1 MWRPVTSCRPTHTCL
16 VSIGAH
22 RSPPFAEYFGP
33 VLRILAVDGQ
43 LSLQCKRCS
52 AAADGRPFVR
62 VDSSPVLFS
71 CLRSFTGYDPY
82 SKRSC
87 WASTGSGW
95 SFLHLRWRFQEIR
108 SCIRLL
114 ECPAAMLDSVTGL
127 SPTRAK
133 SALLVGPKCPK
144 CRKTPFYLCGCAPP
158 RSSGLQ
164 IFKIHRWNLAPAP
177 AH

>member
-87 WASTGSGW
+87 WASTGSSW

-108 SCIRLL
+108 SCSRLL
-114 ECPAAMLDSVTGL
+114 ECPAATHK
-127 SPTRAK
+127 RA
-133 SALLVGPKCPK
+133 
-144 CRKTPFYLCGCAPP
+144 PFYV
-158 RSSGLQ
+158 RSSNPRAWDELCYWPPSYTGTLRRPSRSSRSS
-164 IFKIHRWNLAPAP
+164 ISRYSFLFFCGSGCS
-177 AH
+177 